1 MDNLSKYTI
10 ADNEVAKYPFDYYA
24 AMRKQDPV
32 HLDPGTGWFYV
43 THFDNAVAAAQD
55 FETFSSSTDVIFRKT
70 FRPAA
75 QRALDEAGIK
85 VLDTFTTND
94 PPVALDF
101 HSVGMNLFPP
111 KKMLAI
117 SPRIQQICEGLV
129 DKFVDRG
136 SADLN
141 HEFSRLLV
149 GNLLVEELGLSPEDL
164 EQFKTWSECTAEL
177 MRIGITEEQE
187 VRSIQKMIKLVR
199 YLAPRIEYAAKHGTP
214 GTAIHTLATMN
225 HRDGR
230 PFTENQRC
238 WMAFITFTGGHNTT
252 INMLNIDVWRLAT
265 NPPLQDELRSQP
277 EKIAAY
283 VEEMLRLDGTAQ
295 SIVRRVT
302 RDTSIHGTPI
312 PKGSYVMLSLG
323 SANRDEAVWGHD
335 SAAMKLDRPNI
346 RQHVAFGAGVHVCI
360 GKHLARTELRIALE
374 VLLRRIKEIRIK
386 DPAHPPE
393 CFPSPFQRGIGPL
406 HVTFEKTS

>member
-1 MDNLSKYTI
+1 MDSLSKYSI
-10 ADNEVAKYPFDYYA
+10 SDNEVAKYPFDYYA
-24 AMRKQDPV
+24 AMRAQEPVHRDPV
-32 HLDPGTGWFYV
+32 TGWFYV
-43 THFDNAVAAAQD
+43 THYDNAVATAQD

-70 FRPAA
+70 FKPAA
-75 QRALDEAGIK
+75 QRALDEAGIR
-85 VLDTFTTND
+85 VIDTFTTND
-94 PPVALDF
+94 PPIALDY

-111 KKMLAI
+111 KKMVLIA
-117 SPRIQQICEGLV
+117 PRIQKICEGLI
-129 DKFVDRG
+129 DKFIDRG
-136 SADLN
+136 TADIN

-149 GNLLVEELGLSPEDL
+149 GNLLVEELGLSLSDL
-164 EQFKTWSECTAEL
+164 DQFKTWSECTAEL

-187 VRSIQKMIKLVR
+187 VRSIQKMISLVR
-199 YLAPRIEYAAKHGTP
+199 YLSPRMARAAEHGTP

-230 PFTENQRC
+230 PFTADQRC

-265 NPPLQDELRSQP
+265 NPELQDDLRSHP
-277 EKIAAY
+277 EKIALY

-295 SIVRRVT
+295 SIIRLAT
-302 RDTSIHGTPI
+302 RDTEIHGTRI
-312 PKGSYVMLSLG
+312 PKGSYVMISLG
-323 SANRDEAVWGHD
+323 SANRDEAVWGQD
-335 SAAMKLDRPNI
+335 SAKMQLGRPNI

-360 GKHLARTELRIALE
+360 GKHLARSELRIALE
-374 VLLRRIKEIRIK
+374 VLLRRLKDIRIK

-406 HVTFEKTS
+406 HVTFTAN